1 MLSVNVIYYFNW
13 PFPTQAA
20 SEIENFEQFKME
32 KSPKKGSQEPFGKSR
47 NCHIIYQQIS
57 HFPVCEEGAGVCAML
72 LTVISMIMIVISL
85 PLSLFFVV
93 KVVQVRQI

>member
-32 KSPKKGSQEPFGKSR
+32 KSPKKGSQEPFGK
-47 NCHIIYQQIS
+47 
-57 HFPVCEEGAGVCAML
+57 
-72 LTVISMIMIVISL
+72 TVKSVT
-85 PLSLFFVV
+85 
-93 KVVQVRQI
+93 